1 MADGELAGIG
11 VLVTRP
17 RHQATGLV
25 DAIVARGGNAIAFPV
40 MEIRP
45 CTTAAI
51 SDAVEQLRD
60 PDITIFVSVNAVEN
74 GLAQAGSARIAA
86 IGPATAAAIEA
97 GGHSID
103 IRSAAGYNSEHLLA
117 EPELHDV
124 SGKVVRIIRGTR
136 GRELLAET
144 LRARGAIVDYLSV
157 YEQQLPDYATAE
169 LDNLEQQW
177 RAGEVNVVTIMSVES
192 LHNLV
197 RLLPEWCVS
206 QLVDTPLVTP
216 ATRVIKEAREQF
228 PGLPA
233 TLARGP
239 QAGDMVD
246 AIIACT
252 QT

>member
-1 MADGELAGIG
+1 MADSELAGVG

-17 RHQATGLV
+17 RHQATELV
-25 DAIVARGGNAIAFPV
+25 DAILARGGNAIEFPV
-40 MEIRP
+40 MAIKPREKG
-45 CTTAAI
+45 AI
-51 SDAVEQLRD
+51 SDAVAQLRD
-60 PDITIFVSVNAVEN
+60 PDITIFVSPNAVEH
-74 GLAQAGSARIAA
+74 GLAQAGTARIAA

-97 GGHSID
+97 GGHSND
-103 IRSAAGYNSEHLLA
+103 IRSTAGYNSEHLLG

-124 SGKVVRIIRGTR
+124 SGKIVRIIRGTR

-157 YEQQLPDYATAE
+157 YERQLPDYVTAE
-169 LDNLEQQW
+169 LDGLEQQW
-177 RAGEVNVVTIMSVES
+177 RVGEIDVITIMSVES
-192 LHNLV
+192 LRNLV

-206 QLVDTPLVTP
+206 QMVDTPLVTP

-246 AIIACT
+246 AIITCT

>member
-1 MADGELAGIG
+1 
-11 VLVTRP
+11 
-17 RHQATGLV
+17 
-25 DAIVARGGNAIAFPV
+25 
-40 MEIRP
+40 
-45 CTTAAI
+45 
-51 SDAVEQLRD
+51 VEH
-60 PDITIFVSVNAVEN
+60 

-97 GGHSID
+97 GGRSID
-103 IRSAAGYNSEHLLA
+103 IRSDAGYNSEHLLG

-124 SGKVVRIIRGTR
+124 SGKIVRIIRGTR

-157 YEQQLPDYATAE
+157 YERQVPDYTTAE

-192 LHNLV
+192 LRNLV
-197 RLLPEWCVS
+197 SLLPEWCLS
-206 QLVDTPLVTP
+206 RLVDTPLVTP
-216 ATRVIKEAREQF
+216 ATRVIKEARERF

-246 AIIACT
+246 AIISCT

>member
-1 MADGELAGIG
+1 MADGELAGVG

-17 RHQATGLV
+17 GHQATGLV
-25 DAIVARGGNAIAFPV
+25 DAIVAHGGNAIEFPV
-40 MEIRP
+40 MAIRP
-45 CTTAAI
+45 YAKEAIRDAA
-51 SDAVEQLRD
+51 EQLRD
-60 PDITIFVSVNAVEN
+60 PDITIFVSVNAVEY
-74 GLAQAGSARIAA
+74 GLAEAGSARIAA

-103 IRSAAGYNSEHLLA
+103 IRSAAGYNSEHLLG
-117 EPELHDV
+117 EPELHDI

-157 YEQQLPDYATAE
+157 YERQLPDYTTSE

-192 LHNLV
+192 LQNLV
-197 RLLPEWCVS
+197 RLLPEWCAS

-246 AIIACT
+246 AIITCT

>member
-1 MADGELAGIG
+1 MADGELAGVG

-17 RHQATGLV
+17 RHQATDLV
-25 DAIVARGGNAIAFPV
+25 DAIVARGGGAIAFPV
-40 MEIRP
+40 MEIKP
-45 CTTAAI
+45 CTKEAVSEAA
-51 SDAVEQLRD
+51 AQLRD
-60 PDITIFVSVNAVEN
+60 PDITIFVSVNAVQY

-97 GGHSID
+97 GGRGND
-103 IRSAAGYNSEHLLA
+103 IRSAAGYNSEHLLG

-144 LRARGAIVDYLSV
+144 LRARGAIVDYLTV
-157 YEQQLPDYATAE
+157 YERRLPDYTAAE

-192 LHNLV
+192 LQNLV
-197 RLLPEWCVS
+197 RLLPAWCLS

-246 AIIACT
+246 AIITCT